1 MKDTPS
7 GSFPWACLQ
16 KKNQQL
22 NNKNLQHDVNNCCSM
37 LTALNLVK
45 KLVGILQQII
55 RIIQM
60 SELTKRPGADYKKS
74 TGNL

>member
-16 KKNQQL
+16 KKLQL
-22 NNKNLQHDVNNCCSM
+22 SNKNLQHDVNTCCSM

-45 KLVGILQQII
+45 KLVGILQEII
-55 RIIQM
+55 RINQM
-60 SELTKRPGADYKKS
+60 SELTKRPGAHYKKS
-74 TGNL
+74 TENL

>member
-7 GSFPWACLQ
+7 ESFPWACLQ
-16 KKNQQL
+16 KNQQL
-22 NNKNLQHDVNNCCSM
+22 SNKNLQHDVNNHCSM
-37 LTALNLVK
+37 LTASKLVK

-60 SELTKRPGADYKKS
+60 PELTKRPGADYKES
-74 TGNL
+74 TENL